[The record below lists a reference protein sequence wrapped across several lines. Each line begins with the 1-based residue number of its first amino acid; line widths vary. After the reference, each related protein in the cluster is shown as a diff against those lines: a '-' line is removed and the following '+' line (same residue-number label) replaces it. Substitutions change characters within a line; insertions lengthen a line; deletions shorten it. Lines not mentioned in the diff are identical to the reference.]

1 MLAHAEETIPPRR
14 VDVADIL
21 DPHRLAGPELR
32 LAMWSSAGRP
42 GRTRVWEVLPKPT
55 QGGRVQ
61 VHPLD
66 ASGQYVD
73 QLAVTKEAETSLLP
87 Q

>member
-1 MLAHAEETIPPRR
+1 VVVGGSPGP
-14 VDVADIL
+14 
-21 DPHRLAGPELR
+21 DPSL
-32 LAMWSSAGRP
+32 
-42 GRTRVWEVLPKPT
+42 TRVWEVLPKPT
-55 QGGRVQ
+55 PGGRVQ